1 MSMAPHAP
9 TPRGWYLAAE
19 VGQLVGVSG
28 DRIGQW
34 ARRGYI
40 RSSHSTGSPRVYS
53 FQDVAEAMAVHELL
67 DRGIPHRDI
76 RQAIETPRAKYGDW
90 PLTAAP
96 LATTTETSGQGRER
110 VVLRLGYANLD
121 IGRGYGGQVV
131 IDYGLLQDISG
142 LLRRG
147 GWAVLEQPNIE
158 HIQVDPDRLS
168 GRPTI
173 RDRRV
178 PASKVAQL
186 AKTGFSG
193 LRVLRA
199 DYELD
204 RQEIED
210 AVRWYDV
217 VTQYDEAA

>member
-1 MSMAPHAP
+1 MVEAFAS
-9 TPRGWYLAAE
+9 PRGWYLAAE

-40 RSSHSTGSPRVYS
+40 RSSRSEGSPRVYS

-67 DRGIPHRDI
+67 QRGVPHHEVRRAIANLRD
-76 RQAIETPRAKYGDW
+76 EYGDW

-96 LATTTETSGQGRER
+96 LATTTYSKGQGKEG
-110 VVLRLGYANLD
+110 VVHRKGETNLAV
-121 IGRGYGGQVV
+121 GRDHGRQILLTYG
-131 IDYGLLQDISG
+131 DLQDIAG

-147 GWAVLEQPNIE
+147 GWAIRELPNVQHIE
-158 HIQVDPDRLS
+158 VDPDRLS

-173 RDRRV
+173 RDRRLA
-178 PASKVAQL
+178 ASKVAEL
-186 AKTGFSG
+186 ARSGFPG
-193 LRVLRA
+193 LRVLRE

-204 RQEIED
+204 RPEIED
-210 AVRWYDV
+210 AVRWWNI
-217 VTQYDEAA
+217 VTQYEQAA

>member
-1 MSMAPHAP
+1 MEQLLS

-40 RSSHSTGSPRVYS
+40 RSSRSDGSPRVYS
-53 FQDVAEAMAVHELL
+53 FQDVAEAMAVHELVQ
-67 DRGIPHRDI
+67 RGVPRHEIRRAIANLRD
-76 RQAIETPRAKYGDW
+76 EYGDW

-96 LATTTETSGQGRER
+96 LATTTYSRGLGRESVIYR
-110 VVLRLGYANLD
+110 RDGSHLAV
-121 IGRGYGGQVV
+121 GRGSGTQAVLTY
-131 IDYGLLQDISG
+131 DDLRDITA

-147 GWAVLEQPNIE
+147 GWAIRELPNVDHIE
-158 HIQVDPDRLS
+158 VDPDRLS

-173 RDRRV
+173 RHRRLA
-178 PASKVAQL
+178 ASKVAEL
-186 AKTGFSG
+186 AKSGIPG

-204 RQEIED
+204 RPEIED

-217 VTQYDEAA
+217 VTQYEPAA